1 MSTTPA
7 PPRRRVILSGAVVRT
22 LAVLAGMTL
31 GAMIASFAAA
41 PGAPPLPSRKEALD
55 LAVLVLPGQP
65 FDPEWYND
73 TSVQDRASREA
84 ADVGLTVPDWLQ
96 FLVGDNTQEA
106 STSVVWAPGSAEEPG
121 LGTGYI
127 STAAGNL
134 RAGGWDV
141 EESAA
146 HGVIARK
153 GTLLLEFYADD
164 YAAPTLDIVRVPPTW
179 HRWAVLAGAV
189 LGGVGAFVLARSV
202 RRRENGEDAH
212 TSTFL
217 LLLGVMAVLPSFLVV
232 VAVSV
237 FELVWHPWIDTLL
250 WRAGRFVPFGA
261 TLNAGVGLLAVGWI
275 WHLRRDRSAPV
286 DELDELDDLDAEN
299 EDAENEDEP
308 PAGDRPGLDRE
319 RELVVEADPL
329 P

>member
-7 PPRRRVILSGAVVRT
+7 GPRRRVILSGAVVRT

-65 FDPEWYND
+65 FDAEWYND
-73 TSVQDRASREA
+73 TSAQDRDSREPT
-84 ADVGLTVPDWLQ
+84 DVGITVPDWLQ
-96 FLVGDNTQEA
+96 FLVGDNTREA
-106 STSVVWAPGSAEEPG
+106 STTVAWAPGSQEQPG

-127 STAAGNL
+127 STAAANL

-141 EESAA
+141 DESAA
-146 HGVIARK
+146 HGATARK

-164 YAAPTLDIVRVPPTW
+164 YTAPTLDIVRVPPTW
-179 HRWAVLAGAV
+179 HRWAVLAGAL
-189 LGGVGAFVLARSV
+189 LGGAGAFALARSV

-232 VAVSV
+232 VAVSA
-237 FELVWHPWIDTLL
+237 FELAWHPWIDTLL

-261 TLNAGVGLLAVGWI
+261 TLNAGVVLLAVGWI
-275 WHLRRDRSAPV
+275 WHVRRDRSAPV
-286 DELDELDDLDAEN
+286 EAVEEPEVEDLADA
-299 EDAENEDEP
+299 DEP
-308 PAGDRPGLDRE
+308 DDTERPAAHGE
-319 RELVVEADPL
+319 RELVVEADPRS
-329 P
+329 